1 MNASNNPC
9 QCRNTDNC
17 VYEVL
22 KSFMA
27 IGGISVYMCFV
38 LFCLFVCFLLLL
50 SYSYLQFKERC
61 NVDENERQYT

>member
-9 QCRNTDNC
+9 QCRNTDYC

-27 IGGISVYMCFV
+27 LGGISVYMYMYVCV
-38 LFCLFVCFLLLL
+38 LCSVFVCLLGFCCCCHIHI
-50 SYSYLQFKERC
+50 YSSK
-61 NVDENERQYT
+61 NVVM